1 MSWKALGWAWSQ
13 EMPATIKMTLLAIA
27 DCHNEET
34 GRCDPSLAYIGKK
47 AGLGRSSVSASLKSL
62 KDAGLIRIAQNKRE
76 DGSLTSSSYSLTMD
90 RIHQADG
97 GSPGNGQG
105 QSSQW
110 TGVVHQVDGGSPA
123 SGLQEPGIEP
133 GKEPGEKPPFIPP
146 LAQKRDTQITE
157 SFRAAMRQ
165 RFSSPLG
172 ATVDERIDEALG
184 HKARLKYTDL
194 QQYVQGW
201 LRRDAERVSATGPP
215 GNGFSN
221 RSRRQTIHER
231 MMEVERATPPLR
243 QPIRP

>member
-1 MSWKALGWAWSQ
+1 MSIPAISWAYSQ
-13 EMPATIKMTLLAIA
+13 RLSAIPKMILIVLA
-27 DCHNEET
+27 DHHNGET
-34 GRCDPSLAYIGKK
+34 GQCNPSVKRICEMAGVVQRTVENHIETLEH
-47 AGLGRSSVSASLKSL
+47 AGLV
-62 KDAGLIRIAQNKRE
+62 IVEKRYRD
-76 DGSLTSSSYSLTMD
+76 DGSRTSNQYRLSL
-90 RIHQADG
+90 DG
-97 GSPGNGQG
+97 GFNSPGGEPTPPPG
-105 QSSQW
+105 AL
-110 TGVVHQVDGGSPA
+110 HSPPGEPT
-123 SGLQEPGIEP
+123 SLLEPGREPGI
-133 GKEPGEKPPFIPP
+133 EPGEKPPFIPP

-201 LRRDAERVSATGPP
+201 LRRDAERASATGPP
-215 GNGFSN
+215 GNGSSN